1 MKKFVI
7 ICLLIFVFFIL
18 KNIMFYKIY
27 SSKDDKKLAQI
38 IENSIDLISKDVLND
53 YNSEFNFS
61 DVDYICFPISI
72 YSITAKEIVNGLS
85 LKYKNATYLEL
96 KKQFSGGEMPPTTKK
111 VWRITFSQ
119 PTSIK
124 FLQYVPT
131 HLCKAAKAFA
141 VMHEHDVYSSRR
153 NKRTTESSWL
163 SCRLMYLLCF
173 LLCSSDSLVLNIM
186 RNNEIKQN
194 CILRFLPKMRNE

>member
-1 MKKFVI
+1 MKKFII

-96 KKQFSGGEMPPTTKK
+96 KKQFSGGGDGSSLLMLISENHILPIFISAYFFDVNLSKDLKPVENVMACYIPKNKK
-111 VWRITFSQ
+111 VTINIKDLKEKVEMSDGIYEKALIT
-119 PTSIK
+119 IK
-124 FLQYVPT
+124 
-131 HLCKAAKAFA
+131 
-141 VMHEHDVYSSRR
+141 
-153 NKRTTESSWL
+153 
-163 SCRLMYLLCF
+163 
-173 LLCSSDSLVLNIM
+173 
-186 RNNEIKQN
+186 
-194 CILRFLPKMRNE
+194 